1 MTRIECDYVNCL
13 LDLER
18 AMKDDPFREID
29 EHRATPNDGPSPN
42 YLLGTLAWLL
52 KQGMYAMILPGALI
66 GLGCGW
72 FIGIRSNA
80 MGILCG
86 VAGLAL
92 GIFCEWRFQPF
103 IKDDSLA
110 FFVQNLH
117 QLRPGTQLMI
127 AAGAIVAYWCG
138 RGRG

>member
-1 MTRIECDYVNCL
+1 MNN
-13 LDLER
+13 
-18 AMKDDPFREID
+18 DPFREID
-29 EHRATPNDGPSPN
+29 ELRATPTGGPSPN
-42 YLLGTLAWLL
+42 YLLGTLGGVAGGVFGYFAFAWLL